1 MNAVVAKL
9 KPDIFAWSAKYRIGI
24 AEVDQQHRKLV
35 RLINTLARMHVGDED
50 PEALLKVFD
59 ELASYAAYHF
69 KAEETLMRGYEIDP
83 DFESAHIAAHASFV
97 RQAGEARDVAYLNP
111 NEVTTQTLTFL
122 SRWLIYHILGTDM
135 RMANE
140 IRGLE
145 KGLAPA
151 EARRQAIANMAD
163 TNDVLLGAMNE
174 LYENLAARTHDFL
187 EANRQLRN
195 EIEVNKRTEYELRKL
210 SLAVEHSPA
219 SIAITNARGI
229 YEYVNP
235 RFVQVTGY
243 TLAELAGKTPRPA
256 PRRRRSGR
264 AGMHPF
270 PAGTALSPPLPAA
283 GGARRDPRPASR
295 RCRPR
300 LRRSAV
306 GAAGPGQ
313 RDRRRNPQAG
323 PVQHPPARRAA
334 RTGDARPADR
344 PVQPPPFRRV
354 PGPRGPARLSGR
366 DRPVGADD
374 RHRPLQA
381 LQRPVRTRG
390 RRPRADRGGQPD
402 LRVAAPG
409 RRRLPFRR
417 RGNRRGPAR
426 PGRGRRR
433 DADGRHRRQP
443 QVGQHPGAR
452 SVAAADHRLGGYRHA
467 ARSRR
472 RRRIPGAGRRPRD
485 VPGQARRAQLR
496 AYRRVRAAPRRSG
509 PASILRL
516 RGRQDG
522 RKGAMDAEQ
531 PGRSETHAVANQP
544 PPLVDYNLFTANL
557 ALRAAVARE
566 GAPWADAQ
574 LIARGAEL
582 GSAAWFERGEL
593 ANRYPPE
600 LRRYDRFGQRRDA
613 FDFHPAW
620 HECLAYLKRHGVA
633 AGPWAQPGPGS
644 HVARAALFQLFAEVE
659 CGSLCPTTMT
669 YGAVPAV
676 ARQPELAR
684 DWLPLLVSA
693 EYDRRFLPAS
703 EKRGATMGMAMTEKQ
718 GGSDVRAN
726 TTRAHAEGGGW
737 YRLVGHKWFF
747 SAPMGDAFL
756 VTAQAPGGLSCFF
769 LPRFVDSGRVND
781 IRIERA
787 KDKMGDRSNA
797 SAEVEF
803 RGALA
808 RLVGEEGRGLPTIL
822 EMGSYTRLDCA
833 NGSTGLMRQA
843 LSQALHHARHRR
855 AFGRPLAEQP
865 LMRNVLADMAL
876 EVEAATALALRLAR
890 AFDRQD
896 DQAEAALRRLLTPA
910 AKFWICKRA
919 PPLGAE

>member
-1 MNAVVAKL
+1 
-9 KPDIFAWSAKYRIGI
+9 
-24 AEVDQQHRKLV
+24 
-35 RLINTLARMHVGDED
+35 
-50 PEALLKVFD
+50 
-59 ELASYAAYHF
+59 
-69 KAEETLMRGYEIDP
+69 
-83 DFESAHIAAHASFV
+83 
-97 RQAGEARDVAYLNP
+97 
-111 NEVTTQTLTFL
+111 
-122 SRWLIYHILGTDM
+122 
-135 RMANE
+135 
-140 IRGLE
+140 
-145 KGLAPA
+145 
-151 EARRQAIANMAD
+151 
-163 TNDVLLGAMNE
+163 
-174 LYENLAARTHDFL
+174 
-187 EANRQLRN
+187 
-195 EIEVNKRTEYELRKL
+195 
-210 SLAVEHSPA
+210 
-219 SIAITNARGI
+219 
-229 YEYVNP
+229 
-235 RFVQVTGY
+235 
-243 TLAELAGKTPRPA
+243 
-256 PRRRRSGR
+256 
-264 AGMHPF
+264 
-270 PAGTALSPPLPAA
+270 
-283 GGARRDPRPASR
+283 
-295 RCRPR
+295 
-300 LRRSAV
+300 
-306 GAAGPGQ
+306 
-313 RDRRRNPQAG
+313 
-323 PVQHPPARRAA
+323 
-334 RTGDARPADR
+334 
-344 PVQPPPFRRV
+344 
-354 PGPRGPARLSGR
+354 
-366 DRPVGADD
+366 
-374 RHRPLQA
+374 
-381 LQRPVRTRG
+381 
-390 RRPRADRGGQPD
+390 
-402 LRVAAPG
+402 
-409 RRRLPFRR
+409 
-417 RGNRRGPAR
+417 
-426 PGRGRRR
+426 
-433 DADGRHRRQP
+433 
-443 QVGQHPGAR
+443 
-452 SVAAADHRLGGYRHA
+452 
-467 ARSRR
+467 
-472 RRRIPGAGRRPRD
+472 
-485 VPGQARRAQLR
+485 
-496 AYRRVRAAPRRSG
+496 
-509 PASILRL
+509 
-516 RGRQDG
+516 
-522 RKGAMDAEQ
+522 MDAEQ

-919 PPLGAE
+919 PPLGAEAMEVVGGNAYVEEGPMPRLYRQMPLNSIWEGAGNIMCLDVLRALARQPDAAAALLGELEPAGGAAPAFDRGLALLKDELAGGAVDPAQARRLAERIACLVQAALLLRFAPTAVAEVFCRSRLGGDWGGSFGTLPAGCDLAAILERAWPL